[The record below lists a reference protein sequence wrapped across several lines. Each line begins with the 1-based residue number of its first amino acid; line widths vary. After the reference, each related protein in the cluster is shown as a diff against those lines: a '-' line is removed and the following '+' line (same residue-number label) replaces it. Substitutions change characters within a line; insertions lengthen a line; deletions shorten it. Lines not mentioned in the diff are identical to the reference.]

1 MQDMGGGVWIPPS
14 GKNSVAHLPDLDTL
28 LSNTGAF
35 IERIRIVWVDGKK
48 KTWCKNLALWDP
60 MKRAGPILKLKNR
73 EML

>member
-35 IERIRIVWVDGKK
+35 IERIRIVWVDGKR
-48 KTWCKNLALWDP
+48 TWYKDLALWDP